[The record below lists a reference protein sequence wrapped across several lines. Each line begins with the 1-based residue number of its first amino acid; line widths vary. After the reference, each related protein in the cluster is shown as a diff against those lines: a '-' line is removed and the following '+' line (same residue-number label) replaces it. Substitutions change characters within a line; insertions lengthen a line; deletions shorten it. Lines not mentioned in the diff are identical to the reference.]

1 MNANENYYPKQLLE
15 AVEPYRRALVD
26 HEVYSAI
33 NSIEHVRTF
42 METHV
47 FAVWDFMCLLK
58 ALQRVV
64 TCVETPWVPRGDPE
78 TRRLINEIVLGEESD
93 QTPGRLCCSHFE
105 LYLMAMSEAGANT
118 QPIRTFIEKLNAG
131 HLVQVALEQSRAPKG
146 AAEFV
151 LNTMDIV
158 HTGKPHCVAAA
169 FALGREEVIP
179 AMFKEI
185 MAKVRLEGRMD
196 LDSFDFYLERHIQ
209 LDGDEHSILASK
221 MLANLCGDHTT
232 RWKEAIEI
240 AISSL
245 QSRYLL
251 WDSVLRIFA
260 RAGSLT
266 ASLTTTNTSTSP
278 IE

>member
-1 MNANENYYPKQLLE
+1 MNANENHYPKQLLE
-15 AVEPYRRALVD
+15 AVEPYQRALVN
-26 HEVYSAI
+26 HRVYSAVS
-33 NSIEHVRTF
+33 SIEHVRTF

-105 LYLMAMSEAGANT
+105 LYLMAMNQAEANT
-118 QPIRTFIEKLNAG
+118 QPIRTFIEKLEAG
-131 HLVQVALEQSRAPKG
+131 HVVQVALEHSGAPKG

-158 HTGKPHCVAAA
+158 HSGKPHCVAAA

-179 AMFKEI
+179 AMFREI
-185 MAKVRLEGRMD
+185 IATVRLEGCGN
-196 LDSFDFYLERHIQ
+196 LDCFDFYLERHIQ

-221 MLANLCGDHTT
+221 MLANLCGDDAT
-232 RWKEAIEI
+232 RWKDAIEI

-245 QSRYLL
+245 QSRDLL
-251 WDSVLRIFA
+251 WDSVFESVAIPA
-260 RAGSLT
+260 RRYEKAC
-266 ASLTTTNTSTSP
+266 
-278 IE
+278 